1 MSGRATNRCLINH
14 VFPPI
19 IHVIDDKCVCIDAES
34 EIIVDWLDL
43 WYYKLVRI
51 KSSLL
56 VNTRYFVFYMYRRI
70 DGGNFVK
77 FLFTYIK
84 ID

>member
-19 IHVIDDKCVCIDAES
+19 IHVIDDKCVCIES

-51 KSSLL
+51 KSSLISL
-56 VNTRYFVFYMYRRI
+56 ILDILYFI
-70 DGGNFVK
+70 CIGG
-77 FLFTYIK
+77 LMEEIL
-84 ID
+84 